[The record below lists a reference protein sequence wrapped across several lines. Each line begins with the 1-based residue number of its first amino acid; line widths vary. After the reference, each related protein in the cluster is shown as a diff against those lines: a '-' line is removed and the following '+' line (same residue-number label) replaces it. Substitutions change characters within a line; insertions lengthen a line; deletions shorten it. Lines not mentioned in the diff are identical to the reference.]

1 MSLQSLPDEGERT
14 DRLQVEIT
22 GIDLKKLTE
31 ISPFLPD
38 LSGILHTDLL
48 LYTDRKT
55 FGAEGNIGVLF
66 RASDG
71 PWAAKMMKNSGW
83 VPSIWICSM
92 QERII

>member
-1 MSLQSLPDEGERT
+1 M
-14 DRLQVEIT
+14 EIT

-55 FGAEGNIGVLF
+55 FGAEGNIGVIICF
-66 RASDG
+66 
-71 PWAAKMMKNSGW
+71 MKNSGW

>member
-1 MSLQSLPDEGERT
+1 M
-14 DRLQVEIT
+14 EIT

-55 FGAEGNIGVLF
+55 FGAEGNIGVNNLF
-66 RASDG
+66 YEEQRMGTLDLDLQYAGKDHLTDRAVDF
-71 PWAAKMMKNSGW
+71 
-83 VPSIWICSM
+83 
-92 QERII
+92 